1 MNTNKAAL
9 FLATLALFSVLSS
22 GCAVHMAAN
31 APDRKDLNVL
41 AVGNHRDLIMAE
53 LGAPAVEK
61 VGDDGLKYD
70 IYKFNKGFTGSE
82 KFFHAAGHGVMDVAT
97 LGLWEVVGTP
107 SEGMSQK
114 NEKMVKVIYNKDET
128 AKQIIVLKED
138 WPELQRQLAQK

>member
-1 MNTNKAAL
+1 MRKNSLILIAL
-9 FLATLALFSVLSS
+9 MVLVNS

-41 AVGNHRDLIMAE
+41 AVGNHRDIIMAE
-53 LGAPAVEK
+53 LGQPAVEK

-82 KFFHAAGHGVMDVAT
+82 KFLHAAGHGVMDVAT

-114 NEKMVKVIYNKDET
+114 NEKMVKVIYNKDDT

-138 WPELQRQLAQK
+138 WPELQRKLANQ

>member
-1 MNTNKAAL
+1 MNRNIAVL
-9 FLATLALFSVLSS
+9 LALFVLLINS

-31 APDRKDLNVL
+31 APNRKDLNVL

-53 LGAPAVEK
+53 LGAPAVTQTGE
-61 VGDDGLKYD
+61 DGFKYD
-70 IYKFNKGFTGSE
+70 IYKFNKGFTGGE
-82 KFFHAAGHGVMDVAT
+82 KFAHAAGHGLMDVAT

-114 NEKMVKVIYNKDET
+114 NEKTVKVVYNKDDT

-138 WPELQRQLAQK
+138 WKELGK